1 LPSFLQ
7 KSATLF
13 APNGIALSLAIIFA
27 FVLIAS
33 AKSSRAE
40 KFLRKIEAA
49 CSAFSQQ
56 ETLAILAVFLS
67 VVAIRLSALPLLPI
81 PIPGIHD
88 EFSYLL
94 IGDTFA
100 HGRLTNP
107 SHPMWRSFDTF
118 HENWLPTYSSMY
130 PPAQGVVLAI
140 GQILGN
146 PWIGVLLS
154 DAAMCAAIVW
164 MLVGWMPKRWALLGA
179 FLAVLKLGISSYW
192 MNSYWGGAVAAIGGA
207 LVLGALPRIR
217 KHTRVRDTLFLALGV
232 AILANS
238 RPYEGL
244 LLSIPVAIWL
254 VAWLA
259 GRMRNSNTPPIVRLR
274 RVLVPLALCLAL
286 TAGAMAYYNVRLTGH
301 AFLFPYTLNVKTH
314 VTGPIFLW
322 QHAKP
327 PLHYN
332 NQQFEDFYNGW
343 EREEYD
349 HTWPSALAVFRV
361 KWFRLKSVFFWPA
374 DLLLLP
380 GFLFAFRDKRI
391 RPLLYALFICAAGI
405 FAAVWSNPHYAAP
418 ITCVIFAL
426 LVQSI
431 RHLRA
436 SKRFGRPVGAAISR
450 AVVVLL
456 AIQTFE
462 NVRAHICDPLAW
474 TCTGDPSRVAILQ
487 RLARTPG
494 KHLVIVRYG
503 DDHNIHDEWVFNG
516 ADIDAANILWARE
529 LDAEQNA
536 KLIRYFSDR
545 TIWLVEPDSDNEDLE
560 PYALATSP
568 SP

>member
-1 LPSFLQ
+1 LTGFLQ
-7 KSATLF
+7 EFATLF
-13 APNGIALSLAIIFA
+13 APAGTAFSLAILFV

-40 KFLRKIEAA
+40 KFLQKLEAA
-49 CSAFSQQ
+49 CAAFSERQ
-56 ETLAILAVFLS
+56 TLTILAVFCS
-67 VVAIRLSALPLLPI
+67 VVALRLSVLPLLPT

-107 SHPMWRSFDTF
+107 SHPLWRSFDTF

-130 PPAQGVVLAI
+130 PPAQGLALAI
-140 GQILGN
+140 GQMLGN
-146 PWIGVLLS
+146 PWFGVLLS
-154 DAAMCAAIVW
+154 NAAMCAAIFW
-164 MLVGWMPKRWALLGA
+164 MLGGWMPKRWALLGA
-179 FLAVLKLGISSYW
+179 LLAVLKLGVASYW

-217 KHTRVRDTLFLALGV
+217 RRAGVRDALLLALGV

-244 LLSIPVAIWL
+244 LLCIPVAIWL
-254 VAWLA
+254 AAWLA
-259 GRMRNSNTPPIVRLR
+259 NRVRKSHAPPSARLR
-274 RVLVPLALCLAL
+274 RVFVPLALCLGL
-286 TAGAMAYYNVRLTGH
+286 TAGAMAYYNFRLTGR
-301 AFLFPYTLNVKTH
+301 ALLFPYTLNVNTH
-314 VTGPIFLW
+314 VTGSIFLW
-322 QHAKP
+322 QHAKT
-327 PLHYN
+327 PLHYD

-349 HTWPSALAVFRV
+349 HTWPSALAVSQV
-361 KWFRLKSVFFWPA
+361 KWFRLKSVFVWPA
-374 DLLLLP
+374 ALLLLP
-380 GFLFAFRDKRI
+380 GFVLALRDKRI
-391 RPLLYALFICAAGI
+391 RFLLYVLLICAAGI

-418 ITCVIFAL
+418 ITCVLFAL
-426 LVQSI
+426 FVQSI

-436 SKRFGRPVGAAISR
+436 WKPFGRRAAAAVSR
-450 AVVVLL
+450 AVVLLL
-456 AIQTFE
+456 AVQTAE
-462 NVRAHICDPLAW
+462 NVRARICDPLGW

-487 RLARTPG
+487 RLAKTPG

-503 DDHNIHDEWVFNG
+503 SDHNIHDEWVFNG
-516 ADIDAANILWARE
+516 ADIDGAKILWARE
-529 LDAEQNA
+529 LGAEENA
-536 KLIRYFSDR
+536 KLVEYFRDR

-560 PYALATSP
+560 PYTLEPSP